1 MKKSFLAVIV
11 SVLVI
16 VTTVLWMSDALSV
29 SLGEYIQFVIIGIL
43 VCFGLYVGYRR
54 FTSEKRGQPA
64 EDEFS
69 KKILQKSAA
78 ISYYISLYL
87 WLVIMYL
94 TDRMKIETDIMFG
107 WGILGMAV
115 IFAGSWIYFNLRGMK
130 DA

>member
-1 MKKSFLAVIV
+1 M
-11 SVLVI
+11 
-16 VTTVLWMSDALSV
+16 
-29 SLGEYIQFVIIGIL
+29 QFAIIGVII
-43 VCFGLYVGYRR
+43 CFGLYVGYRR
-54 FTSEKRGQPA
+54 FTSEKQGQPA

-69 KKILQKSAA
+69 KKVLQKSAA
-78 ISYYISLYL
+78 TSYYISLYL

-94 TDRMKIETDIMFG
+94 TDKLKVETDVMFG

>member
-29 SLGEYIQFVIIGIL
+29 SVGEYTQFVIIGIL

-69 KKILQKSAA
+69 KKVLQKSAA
-78 ISYYISLYL
+78 VSYYISLYL

>member
-1 MKKSFLAVIV
+1 MKKSFLTAIV
-11 SVLVI
+11 TGLVLV
-16 VTTVLWMSDALSV
+16 TAVLWMSGALSV

-94 TDRMKIETDIMFG
+94 TDRLKIETDIMFG
-107 WGILGMAV
+107 WGIMGMAV
-115 IFAGSWIYFNLRGMK
+115 IFAGSWVYFNLRGMK

>member
-29 SLGEYIQFVIIGIL
+29 SLGEYTQFVIIGIL

-69 KKILQKSAA
+69 KKVLQKSAA
-78 ISYYISLYL
+78 VSYYISLYL

>member
-1 MKKSFLAVIV
+1 MKKSFLTVV
-11 SVLVI
+11 VTGLVL
-16 VTTVLWMSDALSV
+16 VTTVLWMSGALSV

-94 TDRMKIETDIMFG
+94 TDRLKIETDIMFG

>member
-11 SVLVI
+11 SVLVL

-29 SLGEYIQFVIIGIL
+29 SVGEYTQFVIIGIL

-69 KKILQKSAA
+69 KKVLQKSAA
-78 ISYYISLYL
+78 VSYYISLYL

-115 IFAGSWIYFNLRGMK
+115 IFAGSWIYFNLRGMR

>member
-1 MKKSFLAVIV
+1 MKKSFLVLIV
-11 SVLVI
+11 SGLVLA
-16 VTTVLWMSDALSV
+16 TTLLWITDALSV
-29 SLGEYIQFVIIGIL
+29 STGEYIQFVIIGMLI
-43 VCFGLYVGYRR
+43 CFGLFVGYRR

-78 ISYYISLYL
+78 TSFYVSLYL
-87 WLVIMYL
+87 WLIIMYL
-94 TDRMKIETDIMFG
+94 TDKLKIETDIMFG

-115 IFAGSWIYFNLRGMK
+115 VFAASWIFYSLRGMH

>member
-87 WLVIMYL
+87 WLAIMYL
-94 TDRMKIETDIMFG
+94 TDRLKIETDIMFG

>member
-11 SVLVI
+11 SVLVLI
-16 VTTVLWMSDALSV
+16 TTVLWISDALSL
-29 SLGEYIQFVIIGIL
+29 SLGEYIQFLIIGIL

-87 WLVIMYL
+87 WLIIMYL
-94 TDRMKIETDIMFG
+94 TDRLKVETDIVFG

-115 IFAGSWIYFNLRGMK
+115 IFAGSWIFFNLRGLK

>member
-16 VTTVLWMSDALSV
+16 ITTVLWISDALSL
-29 SLGEYIQFVIIGIL
+29 SLGEYIQFLIIGIL
-43 VCFGLYVGYRR
+43 VYFGLYVGYRR
-54 FTSEKRGQPA
+54 FTSEKRRQPA

-87 WLVIMYL
+87 WLIIMYL
-94 TDRMKIETDIMFG
+94 TDKLKVETDIMFG

-115 IFAGSWIYFNLRGMK
+115 IFAGSWIFLNLRGLK

>member
-11 SVLVI
+11 SGLVL

-29 SLGEYIQFVIIGIL
+29 SSGEYIQFVIIGIL

-69 KKILQKSAA
+69 KKVLQKSAA
-78 ISYYISLYL
+78 VSYYISLYL

-94 TDRMKIETDIMFG
+94 TDRIKIETDIMFG

-115 IFAGSWIYFNLRGMK
+115 IFAGSWVYFNLRGMK

>member
-29 SLGEYIQFVIIGIL
+29 SVGEYTQFVIIGIL

-78 ISYYISLYL
+78 VSYYISLYL

-94 TDRMKIETDIMFG
+94 TDRLKIETDIMFG
-107 WGILGMAV
+107 WGIVGMAV